1 MLVGAKGHLQ
11 INSRMWTIAVDRRRR
26 QEHVGFQFDVYTPTR
41 QFRLADEL
49 TFRTY
54 TLGQMRALFRR
65 IPGLEVIETYDFGYK
80 IREPIHVDARTEDAV
95 FVLRKRS

>member
-1 MLVGAKGHLQ
+1 
-11 INSRMWTIAVDRRRR
+11 MWTIAVDRRRR

-80 IREPIHVDARTEDAV
+80 IREPIHVDADGRRG
-95 FVLRKRS
+95 LRVAEEIVALPDGSG